1 MKASYNQQPQA
12 LELMP
17 DGYHLFRFDI
27 EQVTNG
33 EQTQWQCREVAIYG
47 AVTSNK
53 ITEAAIAEKWGGGV
67 ENKLI
72 NDYNEYKAGFGV
84 VESEAKYLQF
94 LEARK
99 VLKQYILAVCTN

>member
-1 MKASYNQQPQA
+1 
-12 LELMP
+12 MP

-27 EQVTNG
+27 EQVING
-33 EQTQWQCREVAIYG
+33 KNTQWQCREVQICG

-53 ITEAAIAEKWGGGV
+53 LTEAAIAEKWGNGV

-72 NDYNEYKAGFGV
+72 NDYNEYKAGLGV
-84 VESEAKYLQF
+84 VESETKYLQF

-99 VLKQYILAVCTN
+99 VLKEYIADIC